1 MENEDRTW
9 MYNRTYLNHVGL
21 REEYK
26 DGVAEFIAKAM
37 TLDDFLTVGII
48 RYPYWKSNCG
58 KLLSPDLVALHLY
71 KNGFM
76 LNYTVW
82 IVHGECSS
90 ANDFSFQNY
99 IESPIRENNVES
111 SRYSEMVRDVFG
123 THSGAQNESNDEA
136 KHFYE
141 QLKEA
146 SHLLYEGSVHSKL
159 SVAVRLLSIK
169 SDYSIYQEGMNSI
182 AKCAWN
188 SCHENEIQDIFK
200 LKAALRIKEYLY
212 EARRKLQKSGW
223 LKNDVWVKFFEIWD
237 TPECKAKRERA
248 KANRASEMGDS
259 LHTRGFEKRIEDW
272 RQIQSTSENGT
283 MVQPSL
289 ADMTN
294 MRTTMIGGPKKVR
307 TYGCGVL
314 QSSSSPSLFTNFS
327 PTLQTMEEM
336 EAMRKQIVELT

>member
-182 AKCAWN
+182 CPRNPKVSIDVYLHPLIDELNLLWQEGGDEEYSFATTSTLQAKCAWN

-259 LHTRGFEKRIEDW
+259 LHTRGSMSF
-272 RQIQSTSENGT
+272 STHRLRLIILFDILTSLLAVLCCCIIFLFLGT
-283 MVQPSL
+283 
-289 ADMTN
+289 
-294 MRTTMIGGPKKVR
+294 
-307 TYGCGVL
+307 
-314 QSSSSPSLFTNFS
+314 
-327 PTLQTMEEM
+327 
-336 EAMRKQIVELT
+336 

>member
-82 IVHGECSS
+82 IVYGECSF

-111 SRYSEMVRDVFG
+111 SRYSEM
-123 THSGAQNESNDEA
+123 
-136 KHFYE
+136 
-141 QLKEA
+141 
-146 SHLLYEGSVHSKL
+146 
-159 SVAVRLLSIK
+159 
-169 SDYSIYQEGMNSI
+169 

-259 LHTRGFEKRIEDW
+259 LHTRGFAFSITFLWKSENMKCKLISSYNENSNKYASIPSKFGPIMKDFEKRIEDW
-272 RQIQSTSENGT
+272 RQTQSTSENGT

-294 MRTTMIGGPKKVR
+294 MRTTMRTTMIGGPKKVR
-307 TYGCGVL
+307 TYRCGVL
-314 QSSSSPSLFTNFS
+314 QSSSSRCLPISL
-327 PTLQTMEEM
+327 LLC
-336 EAMRKQIVELT
+336 KLW